1 MYCKYLEL
9 LDPQYINQT
18 RRLICAIDWIKIT
31 RMKYTLQKKEA
42 AKLNLMLLV
51 PLLSIPIFKYNRFQ
65 LLFNIQLLL
74 HYKDL
79 VGY

>member
-31 RMKYTLQKKEA
+31 RIKYTLQKKETV
-42 AKLNLMLLV
+42 KLNLMLLV
-51 PLLSIPIFKYNRFQ
+51 PLLSISFFKYNRFK
-65 LLFNIQLLL
+65 LLL
-74 HYKDL
+74 NI
-79 VGY
+79 